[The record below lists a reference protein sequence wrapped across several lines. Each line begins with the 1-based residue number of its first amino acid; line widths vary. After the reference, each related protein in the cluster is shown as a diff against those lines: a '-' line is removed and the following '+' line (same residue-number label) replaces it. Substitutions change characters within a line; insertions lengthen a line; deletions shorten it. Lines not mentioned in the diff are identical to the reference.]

1 MIEIVGLDHLQ
12 LAMPRGQEAEARRFY
27 SELLGLT
34 EVAKPAPLE
43 SRGGCW
49 FEGQGVKLHLGVEEE
64 FRPARK
70 AHPCFRVA
78 DLERSRQALGAA
90 GVTITPDE
98 SIPWTRRFYAADPF
112 GNRLEFLQEGDS
124 FFP

>member
-12 LAMPRGQEAEARRFY
+12 LAMPRGQEAEARHFY
-27 SELLGLT
+27 SEILGLI
-34 EVAKPAPLE
+34 EVDKPGPLV

-49 FEGQGVKLHLGVEEE
+49 FEGQGVMLHLGVEEE
-64 FRPARK
+64 LRPARK

-78 DLERSRQALGAA
+78 DLERSRQALNTA

-98 SIPWTRRFYAADPF
+98 SLPWTRRFYAADP
-112 GNRLEFLQEGDS
+112 
-124 FFP
+124 

>member
-1 MIEIVGLDHLQ
+1 MVKIVGLDHLQ
-12 LAMPRGQEAEARRFY
+12 LAMPPGQEAEARRFY
-27 SELLGLT
+27 SEILGLA
-34 EVAKPAPLE
+34 EIAKPEPLM

-49 FEGQGVKLHLGVEEE
+49 FEGQGVMLHLGVEEP

-78 DLERSRQALGAA
+78 DLETSREALSAA
-90 GVTITPDE
+90 GVPITPDE
-98 SIPWTRRFYAADPF
+98 SIPWTRRFFASDPF

>member
-1 MIEIVGLDHLQ
+1 MIKIVGLDHLQ
-12 LAMPRGQEAEARRFY
+12 LAMPRGQEAAARRFY

-34 EVAKPAPLE
+34 EIAKPEPLE
-43 SRGGCW
+43 NRGGCW
-49 FEGQGVKLHLGVEEE
+49 FEGQGVMLHLGVEEE

-78 DLERSRQALGAA
+78 NLEGSRQTLSAA
-90 GVTITPDE
+90 GVIITPDE
-98 SIPWTRRFYAADPF
+98 SLPWTRRFYAADPF

>member
-1 MIEIVGLDHLQ
+1 MIKIVGLDHLQ

-27 SELLGLT
+27 SELLGLS
-34 EVAKPAPLE
+34 EIAKPEPLE

-49 FEGQGVKLHLGVEEE
+49 FEGQGVMLHLGVEEE

-78 DLERSRQALGAA
+78 DLERSRQTLSAA

-98 SIPWTRRFYAADPF
+98 SLPWTRRFYAADPF